1 MNSSRARLELPLVA
15 AIAALLFYTVASTSV
30 YSISPSS
37 LGLIEVLPLPFWV
50 GLALIGALFYFG
62 RESKYYSAAAFV
74 LLIGYLYATPTLVKE
89 PVWIS
94 NSYYPFA
101 EGELITETGHL
112 VPRSLDILTS
122 YHYWPLFLYFSSILT
137 QLTRIPTD
145 MILKGF
151 PLLTI
156 MLYGCFTYLIIRIRL
171 KPSHAILGSA
181 WLLGSFWLRQ
191 QYFGPPGIGFIFFLL
206 IIFVLLK
213 LYFSPTHQRGL
224 LLVLVLSFVAITL
237 THSLTTVM
245 TLAVTG
251 ALLLV
256 QLLFQ
261 KKSLTILVPIL
272 AVYALIVSTY
282 YMLFIPRG
290 FLALMYQNM
299 IESIMQFITKGPL
312 QEGGRVPG
320 SEAQQLSYMSSWA
333 IVGINAAIAGVASV
347 LVLKDVL
354 LKKAKDYHSI
364 FMILFVAVMGVF
376 GLTISYGAHEGYQR
390 AFMFGLAPLTYLSI
404 RLLRSK
410 PQLIC
415 IAIVA
420 LAFLNVPAQYGSD
433 TFRLANAE
441 QLEGSSFFA
450 IHAPEDAECL
460 TKFSLEIRYY
470 APDKHFRF
478 FSIGKLP
485 FTSVPNATTVSQQ
498 IEEADYV
505 ILSDLLN
512 NYYIYYL
519 SVNPFDAVDLTESG
533 RIYDNLGFQVFEPPH
548 SDNMP

>member
-1 MNSSRARLELPLVA
+1 MNGDVNSKARFELPLVV
-15 AIAALLFYTVASTSV
+15 AIAALLFYTVATTSV
-30 YSISPSS
+30 YSISPRD
-37 LGLIEVLPLPFWV
+37 LGLIDIVPLPFWV
-50 GLALIGALFYFG
+50 GLALIGALFYLG
-62 RESKYYSAAAFV
+62 RESKYYSAAAFA
-74 LLIGYLYATPTLVKE
+74 LLVGYLYVTPALVKE

-101 EGELITETGHL
+101 EGQLITETGHL

-122 YHYWPLFLYFSSILT
+122 YHYWPLFLYFSSMFT
-137 QLTRIPTD
+137 QSTKIPTD
-145 MILKGF
+145 LILKGF

-156 MLYGCFTYLIIRIRL
+156 VLYGCFTYLILRIRL

-191 QYFGPPGIGFIFFLL
+191 QYFGPPGISFIFFLL
-206 IIFVLLK
+206 NIFLLTK
-213 LYFSPTHQRGL
+213 LYFTPSAHRREL
-224 LLVLVLSFVAITL
+224 FFMLVLSFVAIVM
-237 THSLTTVM
+237 THALTTFM

-256 QLLFQ
+256 QLLVQ
-261 KKSLTILVPIL
+261 KKSLTILVPIVGIY
-272 AVYALIVSTY
+272 AIFVSVYYIFVPQGLLTI
-282 YMLFIPRG
+282 I
-290 FLALMYQNM
+290 YQNL
-299 IESIMQFITKGPL
+299 IDSLSKLATEGPSILGGES
-312 QEGGRVPG
+312 GRVLS
-320 SEAQQLSYMSSWA
+320 SEAQKLSYTSSWA
-333 IVGINAAIAGVASV
+333 IVGINAAIAGIASV
-347 LVLKDVL
+347 LILKDTL
-354 LKKAKDYHSI
+354 LKKAKDHYTI
-364 FMILFVAVMGVF
+364 FMILFLAGMGAF

-415 IAIVA
+415 VAIVA

-433 TFRLANAE
+433 TFRLASAE

-450 IHAPEDAECL
+450 IHAPEGRACL

-478 FSIGKLP
+478 FSVGSLP
-485 FTSVPNATTVSQQ
+485 FTSVPNATIVSQH
-498 IEEADYV
+498 IEDADYV

-512 NYYIYYL
+512 NYYVYYL
-519 SVNPFDAVDLTESG
+519 SVNPFDGANLTASG
-533 RIYDNLGFQVFEPPH
+533 RIYDNLGFQVFEP
-548 SDNMP
+548 